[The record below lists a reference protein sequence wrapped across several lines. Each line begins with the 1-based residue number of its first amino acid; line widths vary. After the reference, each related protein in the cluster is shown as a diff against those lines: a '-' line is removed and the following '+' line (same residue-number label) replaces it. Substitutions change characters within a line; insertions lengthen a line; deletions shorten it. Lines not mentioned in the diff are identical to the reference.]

1 MKKTLCLILVGVLVV
16 GSCFA
21 AGTSEAGKAPAAQK
35 KGPVEVTFW
44 HAMGG
49 VNGEALASMVDEFN
63 KVNEGKI
70 HVTHEFQGGY
80 DDEFAKIQASGGNYP
95 CDIMQVYDI
104 GTRYMIDSGWI
115 LPVQK
120 YIDTK
125 NYDISQIEPNI
136 AAYYTVEGTLYSMPF
151 NSSTPVLYYNK
162 TAFDEAGITK
172 IPTCFDDIYEIAE
185 QLKIVNPDGSVKRY
199 GYGMGNYGWF
209 FEQWIGKMGKHYI
222 NNNNGRG
229 SDYATAV
236 AFDSNGGGL
245 QIIKVWDKILK
256 EGISPYLNIGNDD
269 AKAAFIA
276 GNVCMIPESTA
287 ALKSLL
293 LNVGDKFEVGV
304 AYFPSINRGDVGGVS
319 VGGGALWM
327 MDTGNQ
333 VRQDA
338 TWEFLNFM
346 ISPEMQA
353 FWNAKTGYFPVTVAA
368 AETETFKKNME
379 KYPQFQVSIDQL
391 HSSAPQYAGA
401 LLSVFSEARQIV
413 QNYIARLA
421 NKEVNAQGA
430 LNGMEN
436 DINKSIKSYNMVN
449 Y

>member
-1 MKKTLCLILVGVLVV
+1 
-16 GSCFA
+16 
-21 AGTSEAGKAPAAQK
+21 
-35 KGPVEVTFW
+35 
-44 HAMGG
+44 
-49 VNGEALASMVDEFN
+49 
-63 KVNEGKI
+63 
-70 HVTHEFQGGY
+70 
-80 DDEFAKIQASGGNYP
+80 
-95 CDIMQVYDI
+95 
-104 GTRYMIDSGWI
+104 
-115 LPVQK
+115 
-120 YIDTK
+120 
-125 NYDISQIEPNI
+125 
-136 AAYYTVEGTLYSMPF
+136 
-151 NSSTPVLYYNK
+151 
-162 TAFDEAGITK
+162 
-172 IPTCFDDIYEIAE
+172 
-185 QLKIVNPDGSVKRY
+185 
-199 GYGMGNYGWF
+199 
-209 FEQWIGKMGKHYI
+209 
-222 NNNNGRG
+222 
-229 SDYATAV
+229 
-236 AFDSNGGGL
+236 
-245 QIIKVWDKILK
+245 
-256 EGISPYLNIGNDD
+256 
-269 AKAAFIA
+269 
-276 GNVCMIPESTA
+276 MIPESTA

-430 LNGMEN
+430 LNGMAN